1 MAYFII
7 GFIIAAIAASVYF
20 AKPITKAEVD
30 LKAKLDAAVKAEE
43 AKVQADAASL
53 VDTVK
58 SKL

>member
-7 GFIIAAIAASVYF
+7 VLIVAAIAVGVYF

-43 AKVQADAASL
+43 AKAEADVASL
-53 VDTVK
+53 VDTFK

>member
-7 GFIIAAIAASVYF
+7 VLIVAAIAVGVYF

-43 AKVQADAASL
+43 AKAEADVASL